1 MPIHVSVLHPI
12 VIWAAG
18 TTFNCGVNCGQVVRF
33 RLVNVD
39 ALKNCGQV
47 VRFRLLNVDALKK
60 LGCGNITNGTQ
71 STQKSFAF
79 STFHGWK
86 KQDCQNLTDGRHT
99 ETFCFLEVGYVKISR
114 RAGGTHRNLLL
125 SRTQIQQ
132 YFCKHMYFV
141 QAIELYAVW
150 RKKIVQ
156 LNGGRTDGPDCTRIQ
171 IST

>member
-1 MPIHVSVLHPI
+1 M
-12 VIWAAG
+12 
-18 TTFNCGVNCGQVVRF
+18 
-33 RLVNVD
+33 NVD
-39 ALKNCGQV
+39 ALKDCGQV

-71 STQKSFAF
+71 STQKSFVV

-99 ETFCFLEVGYVKISR
+99 ETFCFLEIGYVKISR

-132 YFCKHMYFV
+132 YILQAHVILAFSNTDSTIIFCKHMYFV
-141 QAIELYAVW
+141 QAMELYAVW